1 MHAVRRAI
9 IMLVLSRSCLAG
21 FGSYPRRIGPL
32 ARRIRHSLGRRS
44 RPRRINPF
52 MRHRWRPLALGRTS
66 GQWAF
71 RTGGIRPRCHLIS
84 RGPLG
89 RGCRSCATSRGPFV
103 PGRGSRFGH
112 HRSCPCICRRPR
124 MIHRLA
130 LGRGRGPLGRCCP
143 PGRGPHGGFSL
154 APGRGPH
161 AIMHACFSLAPG
173 RGGPPGRGAYG
184 DTSRLCSPISHGNTT
199 CSAPAVSSANTSCGG
214 VSARPRLANSV
225 AYTSDSGSSA
235 LPATSLNVLPV
246 S

>member
-1 MHAVRRAI
+1 M
-9 IMLVLSRSCLAG
+9 
-21 FGSYPRRIGPL
+21 
-32 ARRIRHSLGRRS
+32 
-44 RPRRINPF
+44 
-52 MRHRWRPLALGRTS
+52 
-66 GQWAF
+66 
-71 RTGGIRPRCHLIS
+71 
-84 RGPLG
+84 
-89 RGCRSCATSRGPFV
+89 
-103 PGRGSRFGH
+103 
-112 HRSCPCICRRPR
+112 SCPCICRRPH

-130 LGRGRGPLGRCCP
+130 L
-143 PGRGPHGGFSL
+143 GRGPHGGFSL
-154 APGRGPH
+154 ALGRGPH
-161 AIMHACFSLAPG
+161 AIMHACFSLALGRGPHAIMHACFSLALG